1 MVSLIIRHIVQL
13 HGWSACA
20 LVEYISGEVRLS
32 NFGLGNF
39 LPGLTGSFT
48 LADKA
53 REQEQQMTFGRLN
66 LEYLNMM
73 ICCSCS
79 FEMTLKSFIFLKQR
93 AQRDSLATEW
103 LLGVCGILVL
113 AEYLENNYQY

>member
-1 MVSLIIRHIVQL
+1 M
-13 HGWSACA
+13 
-20 LVEYISGEVRLS
+20 
-32 NFGLGNF
+32 
-39 LPGLTGSFT
+39 

-53 REQEQQMTFGRLN
+53 REQEQQMTFGRQRSLKLN
-66 LEYLNMM
+66 LEYLNMR

-113 AEYLENNYQY
+113 AEYLENDNQF